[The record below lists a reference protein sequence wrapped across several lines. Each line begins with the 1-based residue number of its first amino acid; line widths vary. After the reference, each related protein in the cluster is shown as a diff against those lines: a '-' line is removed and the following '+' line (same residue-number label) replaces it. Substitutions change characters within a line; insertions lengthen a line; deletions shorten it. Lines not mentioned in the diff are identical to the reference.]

1 MGTADNNDDQRFS
14 YIAEELRMLKLAHV
28 EVPAVSN
35 AKDLSRIDRAICDST
50 IFESECVIDSDC
62 PEIRKGMKF
71 NSLPEL
77 QFFLADYAV
86 HHHRPFYVVHS
97 DKRVR
102 YDVLCKQ
109 GCLWGVWARIVS
121 GTGQWKITNV
131 KQPHTCASSKPKQ
144 VHAQCTT
151 RYLDHRILGI
161 VQKDSDTSVPSLME
175 SIFALSSYRVK
186 YSKAWRAKQHAIA
199 LLWGD
204 WLESYARVPRVLTG
218 MSLFN
223 PGIRWFT
230 YMGNMM
236 LPHNG
241 VYKHVLQR
249 VFWCFPQCA
258 EAFQHCRPVILVDAT
273 FLTGKYKGGTN
284 DGRCRGP

>member
-1 MGTADNNDDQRFS
+1 
-14 YIAEELRMLKLAHV
+14 
-28 EVPAVSN
+28 
-35 AKDLSRIDRAICDST
+35 
-50 IFESECVIDSDC
+50 
-62 PEIRKGMKF
+62 MKF

-86 HHHRPFYVVHS
+86 RHHRPFYVVHS

-144 VHAQCTT
+144 VHAHCTA
-151 RYLDHRILGI
+151 RYLSHRILGI
-161 VQKDSDTSVPSLME
+161 VQKDSDTSVPSFME

-186 YSKAWRAKQHAIA
+186 YSKAWRAKQYAIA

-204 WLESYARVPRVLTG
+204 WLESYARLPRVLTG

-230 YMGNMM
+230 YTGNMM

-241 VYKHVLQR
+241 VYKHQCMWHDRECHVIAVAAQR
-249 VFWCFPQCA
+249 WLGPPA
-258 EAFQHCRPVILVDAT
+258 WPHCRAT
-273 FLTGKYKGGTN
+273 ASCK
-284 DGRCRGP
+284 

>member
-1 MGTADNNDDQRFS
+1 M
-14 YIAEELRMLKLAHV
+14 
-28 EVPAVSN
+28 
-35 AKDLSRIDRAICDST
+35 
-50 IFESECVIDSDC
+50 
-62 PEIRKGMKF
+62 
-71 NSLPEL
+71 
-77 QFFLADYAV
+77 
-86 HHHRPFYVVHS
+86 HHHRPFYVVHL

-144 VHAQCTT
+144 VHAQCTA
-151 RYLDHRILGI
+151 RYLAHRILGI
-161 VQKDSDTSVPSLME
+161 VQKDSDTSVPSLMM

-204 WLESYARVPRVLTG
+204 WLESYARVPMVLTG

-230 YMGNMM
+230 YTGNMM
-236 LPHNG
+236 LHHNG

-258 EAFQHCRPVILVDAT
+258 EAF
-273 FLTGKYKGGTN
+273 
-284 DGRCRGP
+284 